1 MRPARDA
8 LNLKTTKLDAAK
20 GRKPKEGAASLS
32 VTRLREEIR
41 RKLRA
46 SRTEA
51 SEQSGRGSLS
61 ARDCR
66 ELRQA
71 GRQVSRWPVACAQQ
85 LALAERRAYAAAAAT
100 VSLFVARLIRSAAA
114 AACLRPRRADS
125 ANFLEATLATR
136 KLRCEAPPANISP
149 EDPCNC
155 LFVCRR
161 CRRRRSI
168 EPCHWP

>member
-1 MRPARDA
+1 MQ
-8 LNLKTTKLDAAK
+8 
-20 GRKPKEGAASLS
+20 PKEGS
-32 VTRLREEIR
+32 R
-41 RKLRA
+41 RKERLLCRSHACARRFGANCERA
-46 SRTEA
+46 ARKQASNRAEARSR
-51 SEQSGRGSLS
+51 RGI
-61 ARDCR
+61 A

-136 KLRCEAPPANISP
+136 KLRCEAPPPANISP

-161 CRRRRSI
+161 CRRCRGI